1 MCKLF
6 ECYLDN
12 VDFEEDESLV
22 FFNGD
27 GDPMPHSRPALY
39 MILVEHDISR
49 IRRGEGGR
57 HCLGSVHLDPVP
69 CLL

>member
-1 MCKLF
+1 MPGCLNGASLRQALRMCKLF

-49 IRRGEGGR
+49 TRY
-57 HCLGSVHLDPVP
+57 
-69 CLL
+69 